1 VRELKKPLADAHG
14 KDPHIFQ
21 YSFSGSERGRRPMV
35 NKEAEERIR
44 THQDII
50 AELNLVSPAIEAH
63 QMKISR
69 FILRNPMLY
78 GISYPAAE
86 ILMNEHDPQVCQK
99 AVGII
104 GKEIQKRHDP
114 NSKSYRLV
122 YRRISESR
130 VRKILIECRPQTKKE
145 APAGVNSI
153 PIEIAC
159 PHCGREIQCVQENR
173 GNVVGFRVTEIED
186 NAIEYLAK
194 RCGVSQSYLINA
206 LLVVEKRYGCAL
218 K

>member
-1 VRELKKPLADAHG
+1 
-14 KDPHIFQ
+14 
-21 YSFSGSERGRRPMV
+21 MV
-35 NKEAEERIR
+35 SNEAVQRIC

-50 AELNLVSPAIEAH
+50 AELNLVSPIIEAH
-63 QMKISR
+63 QMKISQ
-69 FILRNPMLY
+69 FILKNPVLY

-86 ILMNEHDPQVCQK
+86 ILMNEEDPHVCHK

-104 GKEIQKRHDP
+104 GKEIQKRRDP
-114 NSKSYRLV
+114 NSKGYRLV

-145 APAGVNSI
+145 APVVTNNI
-153 PIEIAC
+153 PIEIVC
-159 PHCGREIQCVQENR
+159 PHCNREIRCVQENR

-194 RCGVSQSYLINA
+194 RCGVSQSLLINA
-206 LLVVEKRYGCAL
+206 LLVIERRYGCAL

>member
-1 VRELKKPLADAHG
+1 M
-14 KDPHIFQ
+14 I
-21 YSFSGSERGRRPMV
+21 
-35 NKEAEERIR
+35 NNEAVQRIS

-69 FILRNPMLY
+69 FILKNPVLY

-86 ILMNEHDPQVCQK
+86 ILMNEQDPDVCQK
-99 AVGII
+99 AVEIT
-104 GKEIQKRHDP
+104 GKEIQKRHNP
-114 NSKSYRLV
+114 NSKGYRLV

-130 VRKILIECRPQTKKE
+130 VRKILIRCRPQTKKKP
-145 APAGVNSI
+145 PAGINSV
-153 PIEIAC
+153 PIEIVC
-159 PHCGREIQCVQENR
+159 PHCNKEIQCVQENR

-194 RCGVSQSYLINA
+194 KCGVSQSYLINA
-206 LLVVEKRYGCAL
+206 LLVIERRYGYAL